1 MKGDNFMKLIN
12 RNELENRLMCLFEDL
27 NLDADIQEEI
37 FAEIEDMPYLD
48 AIKLT
53 NGNLRGHWCE

>member
-1 MKGDNFMKLIN
+1 MKLIN

-37 FAEIEDMPYLD
+37 FAKIEDMPYLD
-48 AIKLT
+48 TIKLT
-53 NGNLRGHWCE
+53 NGNLQGHWCE